1 MFLILFFIVNNF
13 YLNSHWIY
21 SALKDFFVL
30 FICVVHNVMLL
41 IYIDFWPHF
50 RNIVVYR
57 IRNKPFL
64 SAIYYLCGLF
74 YTLSASVTLLLMTTK
89 MACEEEYLNSDVLW
103 WKNDG
108 NKLLI
113 YLGLRN
119 TVGFKMFDKYIV
131 IIPTWNA
138 FSSLEIHSCFLSFQ
152 GTLNFDESDVKM
164 HCCST
169 YGARENSYE
178 FTVLANIG
186 LLTISLCL
194 EMIFSHFLVAFLLS
208 TLST

>member
-1 MFLILFFIVNNF
+1 MA
-13 YLNSHWIY
+13 Y
-21 SALKDFFVL
+21 
-30 FICVVHNVMLL
+30 
-41 IYIDFWPHF
+41 
-50 RNIVVYR
+50 
-57 IRNKPFL
+57 
-64 SAIYYLCGLF
+64 
-74 YTLSASVTLLLMTTK
+74 YTLSASVTLMLMTTK
-89 MACEEEYLNSDVLW
+89 MACEEEYLNSDVFW

-138 FSSLEIHSCFLSFQ
+138 FSFLEIHSCFLSFQ
-152 GTLNFDESDVKM
+152 GTLNFGESDVKI
-164 HCCST
+164 HFCST
-169 YGARENSYE
+169 YGAHENSYE

-194 EMIFSHFLVAFLLS
+194 EMICSHFLVAFLCRH
-208 TLST
+208 